1 MDRVEWVRPARR
13 ELANIWMI
21 TVDKNAVTSA
31 ANYTERL
38 LMIDPTREG
47 IAIPRSLRRGFV
59 TPLTVEYRVNVRQQL
74 VSIAWVQLG
83 KV

>member
-31 ANYTERL
+31 AN
-38 LMIDPTREG
+38 
-47 IAIPRSLRRGFV
+47 
-59 TPLTVEYRVNVRQQL
+59 
-74 VSIAWVQLG
+74 
-83 KV
+83 